1 MMINWN
7 LCDTVLLDMDGT
19 LLDLNFDNHFWHEFV
34 PLKYAEK
41 NNLSLSKA
49 RQILQPKFKQME
61 GKLEWYCLDYW
72 TQALAL
78 NIAELKVE
86 IAGLIAV
93 LPHVIEFL
101 ELLKRT
107 EKQVVLVTNAHRD
120 SLNLKMEKTCLQS
133 FFDGIICSHDFGVA
147 KENPLFWTS
156 LQQQQGFDK
165 QRTLMIDDSLAVL
178 NAAKQFGI
186 AYLIAV
192 SKPDTKK
199 PVKTIDSYCAIED
212 FRKLSNQLKNRF
224 AIENHPILR

>member
-1 MMINWN
+1 MINWN
-7 LCDTVLLDMDGT
+7 LCDTILLDMDGT
-19 LLDLNFDNHFWHEFV
+19 LLDLNFDNHFWQEFV

-41 NNLSLSKA
+41 NKLSLSEAKN
-49 RQILQPKFKQME
+49 ILQPKFKKME

-72 TQALAL
+72 TQALEL

-101 ELLKRT
+101 ELLKTT
-107 EKQVVLVTNAHRD
+107 EKQVLLVTNAHRD
-120 SLNLKMEKTCLQS
+120 SLNLKMEKTCLAS
-133 FFDGIICSHDFGVA
+133 FFDDIISSHDFGVA

-156 LQQQQGFDK
+156 LQQRHGFDK

-178 NAAKQFGI
+178 DTAKQFGM

-199 PVKTIDSYCAIED
+199 PVKAIDSYYAIED
-212 FRKLSNQLKNRF
+212 FRQLSD
-224 AIENHPILR
+224 HLRNVHKITSTT